1 MLNCGNMTC
10 FLSFLPA
17 VGDEMYVVNTFHD
30 MPRKQRERKRKYVLS
45 IAVTSTP
52 GTRGVYYIKIFQEEM
67 D

>member
-1 MLNCGNMTC
+1 MLNCGSMTC

-52 GTRGVYYIKIFQEEM
+52 ALAVCTT
-67 D
+67 